1 MVKKNI
7 NILFISAEC
16 APFAKIGGLADV
28 VGALPKALAKH
39 QNINLNICLPLYK
52 HLTHLKKKENFIGL
66 LRVDQN
72 QSVKIYK
79 IPLPLSNI
87 GVYLFF
93 NKKYLSNR
101 NIYLNPHTHTHSSNS
116 NQDRFGF
123 FNLAIIEFIKK
134 IKPATNIVHCHDWH
148 AGLIPYFIKQEKKLK
163 HIRSI
168 FTIHNIANQGIWLK
182 TNAQKLNINFPKDK
196 NKYINFIETGI
207 RYTDFITTVSPT
219 YAKEILTK
227 KYGYNLTPLLN
238 KRKNKLVGI
247 LNGIDNDEFNPVTD
261 KKIFY
266 NYNIKKISTKKLNK
280 TKLQKLS
287 DLPVEPK
294 KLVLGAVTRLYEQK
308 GMDWLAEIMPHLQ
321 NLKIQIIL
329 LGTGDK
335 LLEKKFKLLEKKY
348 PKTLRAYIDF
358 NIKLA
363 QQIYAGSDAF
373 LVPSRFEPCGLT
385 QMIAM
390 RYGTIPIVRAT
401 GGLKDSVTPYK
412 KDKKTIRG
420 TGFLFIDENSTAL
433 LRGIERA
440 TKIYHNNNI
449 WKQLQKN
456 CMQQNFSWETSAKKY
471 ISLYKK
477 LTS

>member
-1 MVKKNI
+1 MAKRKI
-7 NILFISAEC
+7 NVLYISAEC
-16 APFAKIGGLADV
+16 FPLAKVGGLADV
-28 VGALPKALAKH
+28 IGSLPKSLQKNK
-39 QNINLNICLPLYK
+39 NININICLPLYQQ
-52 HLTHLKKKENFIGL
+52 LLNLRKKETIISSLNIY
-66 LRVDQN
+66 N
-72 QSVKIYK
+72 QKIDIYK
-79 IPLPLSNI
+79 TKLPLSNVNI
-87 GVYLFF
+87 FLFY
-93 NKKYLSNR
+93 NKKWLSQGP
-101 NIYLNPHTHTHSSNS
+101 IYLKPHTHSSDS
-116 NQDRFGF
+116 NQERFAF
-123 FNLAIIEFIKK
+123 FNLAVIEFLKK
-134 IKPATNIVHCHDWH
+134 IKSAPNIVHCHDWH
-148 AGLIPYFIKQEKKLK
+148 TGLIPYLIKKEPKLIK
-163 HIRSI
+163 IKTV
-168 FTIHNIANQGIWLK
+168 FTIHNIANQGIWEVAKAKKMNISIPK
-182 TNAQKLNINFPKDK
+182 TNGNF
-196 NKYINFIETGI
+196 INFIETGI

-266 NYNIKKISTKKLNK
+266 NYNIKKISVKKLNK

-287 DLPVEPK
+287 GLPIEPK
-294 KLVLGAVTRLYEQK
+294 NLLLGVVTRLYEQK
-308 GMDWLAEIMPHLQ
+308 GMDWLAEIIPHLQ

-348 PKTLRAYIDF
+348 PKTLHAQIDF

-390 RYGTIPIVRAT
+390 RYGAIPIVRAT
-401 GGLKDSVTPYK
+401 GGLKDSVKPYK
-412 KDKKTIRG
+412 KYKKAIRG
-420 TGFLFIDENSTAL
+420 NGFVFTDENSTAL
-433 LRGIERA
+433 LRGIENA
-440 TKIYHNNNI
+440 IKIYHNKNI
-449 WKQLQKN
+449 WKQLQEN